1 MHLTDLTRRYIRQTQ
16 LAEIGDEGQ
25 QRLSQ
30 TRVLII
36 GAGGIGA
43 PALTYLNAA
52 GVGTLGIIDADR
64 VEISNL
70 NRQILF
76 EEADIGRPK
85 TDAARDALEEQNS
98 ATRIITHAHA
108 ITAENAAAIINDY
121 DIILDGCDDFSTRH
135 TVNHACVILK
145 KPLISASVIGWG
157 GQLTS
162 FDARRPDSPCYA
174 CFVHPDAPNANN
186 CTSGGVVGAV
196 AGAIG
201 SMAALEV
208 MHAALGTPQLIGK
221 IMTLNGHNFDQR
233 SMILMRDS
241 HCPVCA

>member
-1 MHLTDLTRRYIRQTQ
+1 MHLTDHSRRYIRQTQ
-16 LAEIGDEGQ
+16 LAEIGESGQ
-25 QRLSQ
+25 QRLGQ

-52 GVGTLGIIDADR
+52 GLGTLGIIDADR

-76 EEADIGRPK
+76 EEADIGRLK

-98 ATRIITHAHA
+98 ATRILTYAHA

-135 TVNHACVILK
+135 AVNAACVRTQ
-145 KPLISASVIGWG
+145 KPLISASVLGWK

-162 FDARRPDSPCYA
+162 FNARMKPSPCYA
-174 CFVHPDAPNANN
+174 CFVHPDAPNANT
-186 CTSGGVVGAV
+186 CTSAGIIGAV
-196 AGAIG
+196 AGIMG

-208 MHAALGTPQLIGK
+208 IHTALGTPKLIG
-221 IMTLNGHNFDQR
+221 TLVMFDGLTHTQR
-233 SMILMRDS
+233 HVTLPRDS
-241 HCPVCA
+241 ACAVCS